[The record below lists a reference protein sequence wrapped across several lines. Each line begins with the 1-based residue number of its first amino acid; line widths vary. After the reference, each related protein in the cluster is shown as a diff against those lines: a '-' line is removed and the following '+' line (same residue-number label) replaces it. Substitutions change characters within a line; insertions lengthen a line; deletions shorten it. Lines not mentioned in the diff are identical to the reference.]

1 MICDKDPSVMGA
13 SLGLLHAMII
23 DTPNNFKDLVP
34 SLVSILKQVADHR
47 LPKEYDYHR
56 VPAPWIQMHLLRM
69 LAVLGRGDR
78 AASEGNCSRQP
89 SRSTTIS
96 LVSVVLFDTLPLLR
110 LTSSHT
116 YI

>member
-78 AASEGNCSRQP
+78 AASEGNCSG
-89 SRSTTIS
+89 
-96 LVSVVLFDTLPLLR
+96 
-110 LTSSHT
+110 
-116 YI
+116 